1 MSVKR
6 TMEGFKMLVSVD
18 EALRSILDNINVMPD
33 VIEVNIQDALGM
45 PVAED
50 VIAPLDVPPFDRS
63 AVDGYAVR
71 SSDTLGATLLNPVR
85 LRIVGEVQAGDDPS
99 RLPHVGEGEAAIIY
113 TGAPLPPGA
122 DAVVMAEDA
131 SRAGEYVEV
140 KRQVTPYMNVSR
152 KGEDFTKGK
161 IVIRR
166 GYKVQPWHVG
176 ALASLGIR
184 RIKVFRRLRVA
195 VLSTGTE
202 VVELDDPRAGTPGTI
217 INSTKPMLISL
228 LRQDGFEPIDM
239 GTVPDDV
246 DMIKS
251 KISEGLRVADA
262 FITTGGTSLGA
273 YDLVPDV
280 IARMGKVL
288 FNGVRMRPGKP
299 TGVGIID
306 GKPVFMLSGFPV
318 ASLTGYITFVR
329 PTLRHITG
337 TPEDPV
343 PIVKGKITRR
353 VANVAGIRTY
363 LRVRVYPNEIGELM
377 VEPLAITASGV
388 LSTLTDANAIL
399 ILNENVEG
407 YDAGDEVE
415 VMLISPLETY

>member
-299 TGVGIID
+299 TGAGIID

-407 YDAGDEVE
+407 YDASDEVE

>member
-18 EALRSILDNINVMPD
+18 EALRSILDNINLTPD
-33 VIEVNIQDALGM
+33 VIEVNIQDALGL

-50 VIAPLDVPPFDRS
+50 VVAPLDVPPFDRS

-99 RLPHVGEGEAAIIY
+99 RLPRVGEGEAATIY

-131 SRAGEYVEV
+131 SRVGEYVEV

-184 RIKVFRRLRVA
+184 KIKVFRRLKVA
-195 VLSTGTE
+195 VLSTGSE

-239 GTVPDDV
+239 GTVPDDA

-262 FITTGGTSLGA
+262 IITTGGTSLGA

-299 TGVGIID
+299 TGAGIIN

-329 PTLRHITG
+329 PTLRHMTG

-363 LRVRVYPNEIGELM
+363 LRVRVYPNERGELM

-399 ILNENVEG
+399 VLNENVEG

-415 VMLISPLETY
+415 VMLISPLEAY